1 MLFFSNSELV
11 LFHLSLHLNYFL
23 RLKGLNNETMQNTIP
38 WGFQLVQMIVYLK
51 STCLFNHSISQLDFE
66 YDHWS
71 SLPSGQW
78 SYWWIEFSYFWFNNF
93 SFNNFRPFL
102 CSRNERK
109 INSRYSKIFPWY
121 RTHTECNDFS
131 PDRLQLFKTRIFSF
145 YLNSNFVFYSP
156 NKIVFGYFNYSS
168 PFIKVI
174 LKIFCPLTK
183 VFKHPFIYINLIIEN
198 FCFYY
203 KR

>member
-11 LFHLSLHLNYFL
+11 LFHLSLHLNYFS
-23 RLKGLNNETMQNTIP
+23 RLKGLNNETTLITIP
-38 WGFQLVQMIVYLK
+38 CGFQLVQTIFHFK

-71 SLPSGQW
+71 SLPTGQW
-78 SYWWIEFSYFWFNNF
+78 SYWWIEFSYFWVNHF
-93 SFNNFRPFL
+93 SFNYFRPFL
-102 CSRNERK
+102 CSWNERK

-121 RTHTECNDFS
+121 RTYTERNDCK

-156 NKIVFGYFNYSS
+156 NKNLFVFDYFTQWTVKL
-168 PFIKVI
+168 P
-174 LKIFCPLTK
+174 T
-183 VFKHPFIYINLIIEN
+183 
-198 FCFYY
+198 
-203 KR
+203 